1 MRKRMMRI
9 RKRLFSWLLC
19 GAVLISLC
27 PQPALAVGVQ
37 GSGVATEESGL
48 CEHHPDHTAGC
59 GYSEGTPCGYV
70 CEICNPQD
78 NGEPGA
84 VTEETQPVPP
94 SNALA
99 LTPEQV
105 QALIDALPTLEEL
118 QDMTREE
125 QDAVYE
131 KLQAANEAYEALTDE
146 QKATVTGA
154 ELFDSLF
161 DCFNGMVNAL
171 AEAVSYRYYENGQ
184 WKTGSVSDYT
194 EVISQAYSEF
204 WENGCMCLKQ
214 IRPSIAVSRLPVL
227 SILF

>member
-1 MRKRMMRI
+1 MRKRNRGGA
-9 RKRLFSWLLC
+9 LLLVLLLTLG
-19 GAVLISLC
+19 GAW
-27 PQPALAVGVQ
+27 PAYAAEPETPPPA
-37 GSGVATEESGL
+37 ATEESGL

-118 QDMTREE
+118 QAMTREE

-194 EVISQAYSEF
+194 EVISQGYSEF